1 VTDRAS
7 GAAPELGPIG
17 HTITP
22 SLRRRLAC
30 LTYES
35 VLIFGVLMLAAYLFS
50 SLAQQRHALAS
61 RTLLQIY
68 LFVVLGVYFVWF
80 WTRGGQTLAMK
91 TWHIRLVAANGNALS
106 QARALARYVL
116 SWLWFLPPLFVTW
129 LVDTQ
134 QVWIALLSFGVWIPL
149 YAALSFMNLERQF
162 LHDQWSQTRLV
173 STASAPSLR

>member
-1 VTDRAS
+1 VTDRVS
-7 GAAPELGPIG
+7 QAPSEPDP
-17 HTITP
+17 TRPITP

-61 RTLLQIY
+61 RTLLQVY
-68 LFVVLGVYFVWF
+68 LFLVLGVYFVGF

-91 TWHIRLVAANGNALS
+91 TWHIRLVAANGKALS

-116 SWLWFLPPLFVTW
+116 SWLWFLPPLFATW
-129 LVDTQ
+129 LVDTPETW
-134 QVWIALLSFGVWIPL
+134 VALVSFVVWIPL
-149 YAALSFMNLERQF
+149 YAALSVTNVERQF
-162 LHDQWSQTRLV
+162 LHDLWSQTRLV
-173 STASAPSLR
+173 STVSVSGRR